1 LSRLTVALVSVDG
14 PGLPDWVRPR
24 LEDQGIRLVSRRCG
38 SPAEVLECAHD
49 ADVVWLFGGGTMVT
63 PQVLESLPR
72 CGAVLR
78 TGSGT
83 DNVPTAAATELGIY
97 VANTPEAIGHTVA
110 EHAIALLMS
119 ACRKVAAQDRA
130 VRAGVWSRDHAWP
143 DWRLTGHTLG
153 LVGFGRI
160 ARLVA
165 RKLSGFDMRVLA
177 ADPAIPPDEV
187 KAAGAEP
194 SDLASLLEQA
204 DYVSIHCPLTDQTR
218 GLIGTEELRRMKRR
232 AILVNTSRGPVV
244 DEAALLQALQEG
256 WIAGA
261 ALDVLEHEPPRP
273 GHPLLKL
280 DQVVITPHIAG
291 YSDAFWAEF
300 WSHSIRTLVA
310 MAEKRRP
317 LWVVNPEVQPR
328 WAADH

>member
-1 LSRLTVALVSVDG
+1 
-14 PGLPDWVRPR
+14 
-24 LEDQGIRLVSRRCG
+24 
-38 SPAEVLECAHD
+38 
-49 ADVVWLFGGGTMVT
+49 
-63 PQVLESLPR
+63 
-72 CGAVLR
+72 
-78 TGSGT
+78 
-83 DNVPTAAATELGIY
+83 
-97 VANTPEAIGHTVA
+97 
-110 EHAIALLMS
+110 
-119 ACRKVAAQDRA
+119 
-130 VRAGVWSRDHAWP
+130 
-143 DWRLTGHTLG
+143 
-153 LVGFGRI
+153 
-160 ARLVA
+160 
-165 RKLSGFDMRVLA
+165 
-177 ADPAIPPDEV
+177 
-187 KAAGAEP
+187 
-194 SDLASLLEQA
+194 
-204 DYVSIHCPLTDQTR
+204 
-218 GLIGTEELRRMKRR
+218 
-232 AILVNTSRGPVV
+232 VV